1 MKLTVIGCS
10 GSVPGPDSAASS
22 YLVTADGFNL
32 ILDLGSGA
40 LGSLQRH
47 IAVPEIGAIGLSHLH
62 PDHCMDLC
70 GLYVAARY
78 APGAPIPRIPVFGP
92 PGTSERM
99 ALAYDLPLEP
109 GMEEELEF
117 HAWQDVQQIGPFTIR
132 TAPMAHP
139 VPAYA
144 IRVEHGNKSLVYTG
158 DTGPNDA
165 LIELARGADML
176 LSEAALPDNEPNNP
190 VDLHM
195 TPLQIRKMRLIRPS
209 PRDRDWL
216 RERFASV
223 SRNFGCNVTIA
234 SDDSVLAV
242 QRFVPFRSTR

>member
-22 YLVTADGFNL
+22 YLVTADGFHL
-32 ILDLGSGA
+32 VLDLGSGA

-47 IAVPEIGAIGLSHLH
+47 LAVPEIGAIALSHLH

-92 PGTSERM
+92 AGAAERM
-99 ALAYDLPLEP
+99 ALAYDLPLDP
-109 GMEEELEF
+109 GMREELEF
-117 HAWQDVQQIGPFTIR
+117 HTWQEVQRIGPFTVR
-132 TAPMAHP
+132 TAPMVHP

-144 IRVEHGNKSLVYTG
+144 IRVEYGNKSLVYTG

-165 LIELARGADML
+165 LVELARGADVL
-176 LSEAALPDNEPNNP
+176 LSEAALQDDDPDNPA
-190 VDLHM
+190 DLHL
-195 TPLQIRKMRLIRPS
+195 TPADAGEHAKKAGVKRLVITHVP
-209 PRDRDWL
+209 PWYDRETQAGHA
-216 RERFASV
+216 RRTFSGPVE
-223 SRNFGCNVTIA
+223 IA
-234 SDDSVLAV
+234 TPHAV
-242 QRFVPFRSTR
+242 FDI

>member
-22 YLVTADGFNL
+22 YLLTADGFHL
-32 ILDLGSGA
+32 VLDLGSGA
-40 LGSLQRH
+40 LGALQRH

-92 PGTSERM
+92 PGTAGRM
-99 ALAYDLPLEP
+99 ALAYDLPLDP

-132 TAPMAHP
+132 TAPMVHP

-144 IRVEHGNKSLVYTG
+144 IRVDHGGKALVYTG

-165 LIELARGADML
+165 LVELARGADVL
-176 LSEAALPDNEPNNP
+176 LSEAALPDGDPENP
-190 VDLHM
+190 VDLHL
-195 TPLQIRKMRLIRPS
+195 TPSDAGEHATKAGVKRLVITHVP
-209 PRDRDWL
+209 PWYDR
-216 RERFASV
+216 
-223 SRNFGCNVTIA
+223 VTQA
-234 SDDSVLAV
+234 EHARRTFTGPVELATPDAV
-242 QRFVPFRSTR
+242 FDI